1 MFRLAAML
9 YSIIG
14 TSFAGSFVI
23 AALSSG
29 YDTLGPIIIAA
40 AVFSPSPTPAA
51 IPQASAMT
59 FLHAPPISVPTT
71 SALVEGRR

>member
-23 AALSSG
+23 AALATG
-29 YDTLGPIIIAA
+29 NDTLVPILIAA
-40 AVFSPSPTPAA
+40 VAGAILGVPASWYVARA
-51 IPQASAMT
+51 IT
-59 FLHAPPISVPTT
+59 VNI
-71 SALVEGRR
+71 R

>member
-1 MFRLAAML
+1 MFRLASML

-40 AVFSPSPTPAA
+40 AAGALLGIPASWYVARA
-51 IPQASAMT
+51 ITQNM
-59 FLHAPPISVPTT
+59 
-71 SALVEGRR
+71 R